1 MPRMSV
7 RTAYWPRLK
16 PSTSSTLFREI
27 SPTATP
33 AAGSVIGTPE
43 IYVKRITKVP
53 K

>member
-16 PSTSSTLFREI
+16 LSPSSMLFREM
-27 SPTATP
+27 SPIATP

-43 IYVKRITKVP
+43 I
-53 K
+53 